1 MKRNGKRFLLTFLPK
16 YDKLLLQ
23 PTKEKIVDYPI
34 PASVTQMPESNATFV
49 KELVEA
55 GELKPLYDPKATIV
69 VRKGY
74 YYGTPS
80 DSKFDLENADDISRT
95 YWRLDAVQETNNR
108 NSRAQDK
115 LKDYL
120 VENYD
125 EIGEEHATEI
135 ANIFSIDLSK
145 EVEVEFNV
153 TIKATVSIPVN
164 EDVSDLSTYDFD
176 ITIESN
182 ESKYE
187 IQDFDADIDS
197 IDERYQ
203 VSQQV
208 GSAGHHTKLS
218 TT

>member
-1 MKRNGKRFLLTFLPK
+1 M
-16 YDKLLLQ
+16 
-23 PTKEKIVDYPI
+23 DYPI
-34 PASVTQMPESNATFV
+34 PASVTPMPETNATFV

-55 GELKPLYDPKATIV
+55 GDVKPLYDPKATIV

-95 YWRLDAVQETNNR
+95 YWRLDALQETNNR

-115 LKDYL
+115 VKDYL

-135 ANIFSIDLSK
+135 ANILGIDLSK

-153 TIKATVSIPVN
+153 TIKATISMPVN
-164 EDVSDLSTYDFD
+164 EDVSDLSVYDFD
-176 ITIESN
+176 VTIESN

-187 IQDFDADIDS
+187 VQEFDADIDS
-197 IDERYQ
+197 IDERY
-203 VSQQV
+203 
-208 GSAGHHTKLS
+208 
-218 TT
+218 

>member
-1 MKRNGKRFLLTFLPK
+1 MKKNGKKLLLTLPAK
-16 YDKLLLQ
+16 YDRLLLQ
-23 PTKEKIVDYPI
+23 PTKEKTVDYPI

-95 YWRLDAVQETNNR
+95 YWRVDALTETNNR
-108 NSRAQDK
+108 NSRAFDK
-115 LKDYL
+115 VKDYL

-135 ANIFSIDLSK
+135 ATILGIDLSK

-153 TIKATVSIPVN
+153 TIKATISIPVN

-176 ITIESN
+176 VEISSN

-187 IQDFDADIDS
+187 VEQFDADIDS
-197 IDERYQ
+197 IDERY
-203 VSQQV
+203 
-208 GSAGHHTKLS
+208 
-218 TT
+218 

>member
-1 MKRNGKRFLLTFLPK
+1 MEF
-16 YDKLLLQ
+16 
-23 PTKEKIVDYPI
+23 PI
-34 PASVTQMPESNATFV
+34 PATVTQMPESNATFV

-55 GELKPLYDPKATIV
+55 GNLQPLYDPKATIV

-95 YWRLDAVQETNNR
+95 YWRLEAVQETNNR

-135 ANIFSIDLSK
+135 ANIFGIDLSK
-145 EVEVEFNV
+145 EIEVEFTV
-153 TIKATVSIPVN
+153 TIKATITIPVN
-164 EDVSDLSTYDFD
+164 EDVSDLSIYDFD
-176 ITIESN
+176 VEISSN

-187 IQDFDADIDS
+187 IEEFDADIDS
-197 IDERYQ
+197 IDER
-203 VSQQV
+203 
-208 GSAGHHTKLS
+208 H
-218 TT
+218 

>member
-1 MKRNGKRFLLTFLPK
+1 MKKNGRKKLLTLPPK

-23 PTKEKIVDYPI
+23 PTKEKNVDFPI
-34 PASVTQMPESNATFV
+34 PATVTQMPESNATFV

-55 GELKPLYDPKATIV
+55 GNLQPLYDPKATIV

-80 DSKFDLENADDISRT
+80 DAKYDLENADDISRT
-95 YWRLDAVQETNNR
+95 YWKADALKETNDR

-115 LKDYL
+115 LKEYL
-120 VENYD
+120 VENFD

-135 ANIFSIDLSK
+135 ANIFGIELSK

-153 TIKATVSIPVN
+153 TIKATVTIPVN
-164 EDVSDLSTYDFD
+164 EDVSDLSVYDFD
-176 ITIESN
+176 VEISSN

-187 IQDFDADIDS
+187 IEEFDADIDS
-197 IDERYQ
+197 IDERY
-203 VSQQV
+203 
-208 GSAGHHTKLS
+208 
-218 TT
+218 

>member
-1 MKRNGKRFLLTFLPK
+1 
-16 YDKLLLQ
+16 
-23 PTKEKIVDYPI
+23 VDYPI
-34 PASVTQMPESNATFV
+34 PATVTQMPESNATFV
-49 KELVEA
+49 KEMVEA

-95 YWRLDAVQETNNR
+95 YWRLDALQESNSR
-108 NSRAQDK
+108 NSKAVDK

-145 EVEVEFNV
+145 EVEVEFTV
-153 TIKATVSIPVN
+153 TIKATISMPVN
-164 EDVSDLSTYDFD
+164 EEVSDLSIYDFD
-176 ITIESN
+176 ITLESN

-187 IQDFDADIDS
+187 VQDFDADIDS
-197 IDERYQ
+197 IDERY
-203 VSQQV
+203 
-208 GSAGHHTKLS
+208 
-218 TT
+218 

>member
-1 MKRNGKRFLLTFLPK
+1 M
-16 YDKLLLQ
+16 
-23 PTKEKIVDYPI
+23 DYPI
-34 PASVTQMPESNATFV
+34 PASVTPMPETNATFV

-74 YYGTPS
+74 YYGTPANA
-80 DSKFDLENADDISRT
+80 EYATVTADDISRT
-95 YWRLDAVQETNNR
+95 YWRLDALQETNNR

-135 ANIFSIDLSK
+135 ANIFGIDLSK

-153 TIKATVSIPVN
+153 TIKATISMPVN
-164 EDVSDLSTYDFD
+164 EDVSDLSVYDFD
-176 ITIESN
+176 VTIESN

-187 IQDFDADIDS
+187 VQEFDADIDS
-197 IDERYQ
+197 IDERY
-203 VSQQV
+203 
-208 GSAGHHTKLS
+208 
-218 TT
+218 

>member
-1 MKRNGKRFLLTFLPK
+1 MKNGRKLLLTLPPK

-23 PTKEKIVDYPI
+23 PTKEKTVDYPI

-74 YYGTPS
+74 YYGSPS
-80 DSKFDLENADDISRT
+80 DAKFDLENADDISRT
-95 YWRLDAVQETNNR
+95 YWRIEALQETNNR

-120 VENYD
+120 VENFD
-125 EIGEEHATEI
+125 ELGEEHATEI
-135 ANIFSIDLSK
+135 ANIFSIDLTK
-145 EVEVEFNV
+145 EVEVEFTV
-153 TIKATVSIPVN
+153 SIKATITIPVN

-176 ITIESN
+176 VEISSN

-187 IQDFDADIDS
+187 VEQFDADIDS
-197 IDERYQ
+197 IDERY
-203 VSQQV
+203 
-208 GSAGHHTKLS
+208 
-218 TT
+218 

>member
-1 MKRNGKRFLLTFLPK
+1 MELPET
-16 YDKLLLQ
+16 D
-23 PTKEKIVDYPI
+23 
-34 PASVTQMPESNATFV
+34 ATFV

-55 GELKPLYDPKATIV
+55 GDLKPIYNPKATIV

-74 YYGTPS
+74 YYGSPS

-95 YWRLDAVQETNNR
+95 YWRLEALQETNNR

-120 VENYD
+120 VENFD

-153 TIKATVSIPVN
+153 TIKATISIPVN
-164 EDVSDLSTYDFD
+164 EDVSDLSIYDFD
-176 ITIESN
+176 VEISSN

-187 IQDFDADIDS
+187 IEQFDADIDS
-197 IDERYQ
+197 IDERY
-203 VSQQV
+203 
-208 GSAGHHTKLS
+208 
-218 TT
+218 